1 MTIGSLI
8 VDFSVFPE
16 GDGSQIRE
24 SDFLNSAANQDS
36 SWLKSTQTLYQ
47 GASGGVATTV
57 SSSSYANSNQTSPPL
72 MTRCADGCTGA
83 LAASGAVVAVVC
95 IFVALAWLRYSKRR
109 DAEERSKLGIA
120 SAGDFPISTSS
131 RQPSQIVASSA
142 GEADDDEFVSDDHEE
157 MVIPQRRVGNN
168 ANINRSGRA
177 AVSSNYNNNNNSS
190 VGSPAKS
197 NIRLKSPRNVFFSPQ
212 PRSASAGRSSSSAGR
227 RRY

>member
-120 SAGDFPISTSS
+120 SAGDFPVV
-131 RQPSQIVASSA
+131 SQIVASSA
-142 GEADDDEFVSDDHEE
+142 GEADDGDEIVNDDHEE

-168 ANINRSGRA
+168 ANVNRSGRS
-177 AVSSNYNNNNNSS
+177 AVYTNNNNSS
-190 VGSPAKS
+190 IGSPAKS